1 MASPIPSRAG
11 NPEPFDAPGVY
22 NSPGVYDSPK
32 PLADGLAGALGLHLL
47 VGAALVA
54 TAFLGH
60 RTPERWGERQA
71 SVGAIQASIV
81 SAIPLPSPAKP
92 VEKQVLASEDE
103 SQSPPPPP
111 PEAADPPPKPTDL
124 LIKAKTATKT
134 PPKKPAPVH
143 IEAPPKPQPRPAP
156 REAAPA
162 KRPIPTPPTPRAQT
176 GETAATQLPQAVSQ
190 LKNGTATATVQDRAF
205 GTRYAY
211 YLRLVSQKVSQ
222 NWVAGEA
229 DPRSSAGKRVTLL
242 FDIDH
247 DGTPGDIRVETRS
260 TSPSLDTSALH
271 AVQRI
276 DSFGPL
282 PAGNKITIEFS
293 FDYRA
298 P

>member
-1 MASPIPSRAG
+1 MTSSSPSRTGSVRPYSTA
-11 NPEPFDAPGVY
+11 
-22 NSPGVYDSPK
+22 GVYDEPTRSG
-32 PLADGLAGALGLHLL
+32 DGVAGAFGLHLL
-47 VGAALVA
+47 VAAVLIA
-54 TAFLGH
+54 TAYLG
-60 RTPERWGERQA
+60 RKTPERWGERQA
-71 SVGAIQASIV
+71 SVGAIQASMV
-81 SAIPLPSPAKP
+81 AAIPLPSHAKP

-103 SQSPPPPP
+103 NQAPPPPP
-111 PEAADPPPKPTDL
+111 REAAEPPPKPTDIL
-124 LIKAKTATKT
+124 VKAKTT
-134 PPKKPAPVH
+134 PKKPAPVH
-143 IEAPPKPQPRPAP
+143 TEAPPKSEPH
-156 REAAPA
+156 AASSATKPI
-162 KRPIPTPPTPRAQT
+162 KRPVPIAPTPKAES
-176 GETAATQLPQAVSQ
+176 GETTATQLPQAISQ

-222 NWVAGEA
+222 NWVASEA
-229 DPRSSAGKRVTLL
+229 DPRSSQGRRVTLL

-260 TSPSLDTSALH
+260 ASSSLDQSALH

-293 FDYRA
+293 FDYKA